1 MLVSVEHAK
10 SAAWHAARSMDDPKE
25 FSIAVPLARSVCSD
39 AYLRAAGDTIQI
51 FGGIGFTW
59 EHDAHLY
66 FKRAK
71 STALLL
77 GSVDSY
83 RDRLADA
90 IGI

>member
-1 MLVSVEHAK
+1 M
-10 SAAWHAARSMDDPKE
+10 ARSP
-25 FSIAVPLARSVCSD
+25 IAVPLAKSVCSD

-51 FGGIGFTW
+51 HGGIGFTW

-66 FKRAK
+66 LKRAK
-71 STALLL
+71 STSILL

-83 RDRLADA
+83 RDRLATA